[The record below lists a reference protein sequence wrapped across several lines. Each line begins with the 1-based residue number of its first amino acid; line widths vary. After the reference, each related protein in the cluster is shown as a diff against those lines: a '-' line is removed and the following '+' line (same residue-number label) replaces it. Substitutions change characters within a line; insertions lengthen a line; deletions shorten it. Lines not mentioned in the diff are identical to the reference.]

1 MVLGLDMPPEKQM
14 VSDRQTDGPLQR
26 GLFSC
31 LLSLNLKLSPL
42 GVIGGRRT
50 GSVAVPL
57 GLSMVQERI
66 GSRSNRNIG
75 GRVRERVSLW
85 VLRGSS
91 GV

>member
-14 VSDRQTDGPLQR
+14 VSDRQMGPLQR

-50 GSVAVPL
+50 DSVAVPL
-57 GLSMVQERI
+57 GLSVVQERTR
-66 GSRSNRNIG
+66 SRSNRDIG
-75 GRVRERVSLW
+75 GRVREQVSLW
-85 VLRGSS
+85 VLRRSS